1 MRETCQFRAR
11 ENSSRKEKRTV
22 VPSQYLVLPLRVGVI
37 GSPSA
42 IVFVALLLPE
52 LEPPLRYWAPRKLP
66 SPDSWPLLRRRK
78 SAGRTRPRLFRTE
91 AELKREPA
99 LKAWTVGETSPA

>member
-1 MRETCQFRAR
+1 MSVERAR
-11 ENSSRKEKRTV
+11 NSYRKEKRTV

-42 IVFVALLLPE
+42 IVLVALLLPE
-52 LEPPLRYWAPRKLP
+52 LEPPLRYCAPRKLP
-66 SPDSWPLLRRRK
+66 SPDNWPLLRRRK

-91 AELKREPA
+91 AELKREPD